1 MKAVYLD
8 HAATTPMRDEVIE
21 TMMPYFKEKFGNAS
35 SVYSFGREARKA
47 LDEARQATAGI
58 INADFNEI
66 IFTGGGSEANNLA
79 IKGAA
84 WEYRHKGKHLITS
97 SIEHHAVLHPMQQ
110 LEKEGFEVTYLPVDD
125 QGLVSVEEFAN
136 ALRGDTILVSI
147 MHANNEIGV
156 IQPIAQI
163 GAICKER
170 GILFHTDAVQTA
182 GLLDIDVKKLN
193 VDMLTMSAH
202 KLYGPKGVG
211 ALYVRKG
218 VRLVPLIQGG
228 GHENRRRAGTENVP
242 GIVGMAKALELA
254 AAEREVVT
262 PRIQKLRDRLLEG
275 ILNIPHTRLNGS
287 RTERLPNNINVS
299 IEFIEGESLLLNLD
313 LKGIAASSGSACT
326 SGSLDPSHVLLAI
339 GLSHEVAHGS
349 LRLTL
354 GRDNTDADV
363 DYVLETLPPIVE
375 RLREM
380 SPLFSS

>member
-21 TMMPYFKEKFGNAS
+21 AMMPYFKEKFGNAS
-35 SVYSFGREARKA
+35 SVYSLGREARKA

>member
-21 TMMPYFKEKFGNAS
+21 AMMPYFKEKFGNAS

-299 IEFIEGESLLLNLD
+299 IEFIEGESLLL
-313 LKGIAASSGSACT
+313 
-326 SGSLDPSHVLLAI
+326 P
-339 GLSHEVAHGS
+339 
-349 LRLTL
+349 
-354 GRDNTDADV
+354 
-363 DYVLETLPPIVE
+363 
-375 RLREM
+375 
-380 SPLFSS
+380 

>member
-1 MKAVYLD
+1 MNAVYLD

-21 TMMPYFKEKFGNAS
+21 AMLPYFKEKFGNAS

-47 LDEARQATAGI
+47 LDQARQAVAET

-66 IFTGGGSEANNLA
+66 VFTGGGSESDNLA

-84 WEYRHKGKHLITS
+84 WEYRHKGRHLITS

-110 LEKEGFEVTYLPVDD
+110 LEKEGFTVTYLPVDD

-136 ALRGDTILVSI
+136 AIRDDTILVSI

-156 IQPIAQI
+156 IQPIEQI
-163 GAICKER
+163 GKICREK

-182 GLLDIDVKKLN
+182 GVLDIDVKKLN
-193 VDMLTMSAH
+193 VDMLSMSAH
-202 KLYGPKGVG
+202 KFYGPKGVG

-228 GHENRRRAGTENVP
+228 GHESRRRAGTENVA
-242 GIVGMAKALELA
+242 GIVGLAKALQLA
-254 AAEREVVT
+254 AAERPVMVPKIE
-262 PRIQKLRDRLLEG
+262 RLRDRLLEG
-275 ILNIPHTRLNGS
+275 ILKIPNTRLNGS
-287 RTERLPNNINVS
+287 RTQRLPNNINVS
-299 IEFIEGESLLLNLD
+299 IEYIEGESLLLNLD

-354 GRDNTDADV
+354 GRDNTDAEI

-380 SPLFSS
+380 SPLFSK

>member
-1 MKAVYLD
+1 M
-8 HAATTPMRDEVIE
+8 
-21 TMMPYFKEKFGNAS
+21 
-35 SVYSFGREARKA
+35 
-47 LDEARQATAGI
+47 
-58 INADFNEI
+58 
-66 IFTGGGSEANNLA
+66 
-79 IKGAA
+79 
-84 WEYRHKGKHLITS
+84 
-97 SIEHHAVLHPMQQ
+97 LHPMQQ

-262 PRIQKLRDRLLEG
+262 PRIQKLRDRLLED
-275 ILNIPHTRLNGS
+275 PKHTAHSL
-287 RTERLPNNINVS
+287 ERQQ
-299 IEFIEGESLLLNLD
+299 D
-313 LKGIAASSGSACT
+313 
-326 SGSLDPSHVLLAI
+326 
-339 GLSHEVAHGS
+339 
-349 LRLTL
+349 
-354 GRDNTDADV
+354 
-363 DYVLETLPPIVE
+363 
-375 RLREM
+375 
-380 SPLFSS
+380 

>member
-21 TMMPYFKEKFGNAS
+21 AMMPYFKEKFGNAS

-354 GRDNTDADV
+354 GRDTTDADV
-363 DYVLETLPPIVE
+363 DDVLETLPPIVE

>member
-21 TMMPYFKEKFGNAS
+21 AMMPYFKEKFGNAS

-163 GAICKER
+163 GAICKEH

>member
-1 MKAVYLD
+1 MNAVYLD

-21 TMMPYFKEKFGNAS
+21 AMLPYFKEKFGNAS

-47 LDEARQATAGI
+47 LDQARQAVAET

-66 IFTGGGSEANNLA
+66 VFTGGGSESDNLA

-84 WEYRHKGKHLITS
+84 WEYRHKGRHLITS

-110 LEKEGFEVTYLPVDD
+110 LEKEGFTVTYLPVDD
-125 QGLVSVEEFAN
+125 QGLVSVEELAN
-136 ALRGDTILVSI
+136 AIRDDTILVSI

-156 IQPIAQI
+156 IQPIEQI
-163 GAICKER
+163 GKICREK

-182 GLLDIDVKKLN
+182 GVLDIDVKKLN
-193 VDMLTMSAH
+193 VDMLSMSAH
-202 KLYGPKGVG
+202 KFYGPKGVG

-228 GHENRRRAGTENVP
+228 GHESRRRAGTENVA
-242 GIVGMAKALELA
+242 GIVGLAKALQLA
-254 AAEREVVT
+254 AAERPAMVPKIE
-262 PRIQKLRDRLLEG
+262 RLRDRLLEG
-275 ILNIPHTRLNGS
+275 ILKIPNTRLNGS
-287 RTERLPNNINVS
+287 RTQRLPNNINVS
-299 IEFIEGESLLLNLD
+299 IEYIEGESLLLNLD

-354 GRDNTDADV
+354 GRDNTDAEI

-380 SPLFSS
+380 SPLFSK

>member
-1 MKAVYLD
+1 MNAVYLD

-21 TMMPYFKEKFGNAS
+21 AMLPYFKEKFGNAS

-47 LDEARQATAGI
+47 LDQARQAVAET

-66 IFTGGGSEANNLA
+66 VFTGGGSESDNLA

-84 WEYRHKGKHLITS
+84 WEYRHKGRHLITS

-110 LEKEGFEVTYLPVDD
+110 LEKEGFTVTYLPVDD

-136 ALRGDTILVSI
+136 AIRDDTILVSI

-156 IQPIAQI
+156 IQPIEQI
-163 GAICKER
+163 GKICREK

-182 GLLDIDVKKLN
+182 GVLDIDVKKLN
-193 VDMLTMSAH
+193 VDMLSMSAH
-202 KLYGPKGVG
+202 KFYGPKGVG

-228 GHENRRRAGTENVP
+228 GHESRRRAGTENVA
-242 GIVGMAKALELA
+242 GIVGLAKALQLA
-254 AAEREVVT
+254 AAERPAMVPKIE
-262 PRIQKLRDRLLEG
+262 RLRDRLLEG
-275 ILNIPHTRLNGS
+275 ILKIPNTRLNGS
-287 RTERLPNNINVS
+287 RTQRLPNNINVS
-299 IEFIEGESLLLNLD
+299 IEYIEGESLLLNLD

-354 GRDNTDADV
+354 GRDNTAAEI

-380 SPLFSS
+380 SPLFSK